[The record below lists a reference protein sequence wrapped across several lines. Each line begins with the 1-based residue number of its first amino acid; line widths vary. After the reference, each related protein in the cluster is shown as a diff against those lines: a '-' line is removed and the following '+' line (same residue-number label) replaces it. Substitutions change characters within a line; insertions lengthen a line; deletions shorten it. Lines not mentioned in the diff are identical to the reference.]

1 MSEEI
6 INKDTAPVTEVPV
19 FDYGALTEEHKA
31 AAQEI
36 AEYLQTQG
44 LTDVANALRL
54 RFKLKEIPK
63 VSIDDSPF
71 VAACK
76 AAGLYCAIQGY
87 IQEGLEPNIVQY
99 PLVALCDDIRKFELL
114 VPVIKSMELN
124 ESNQ

>member
-1 MSEEI
+1 MSEEVT
-6 INKDTAPVTEVPV
+6 NQDAVPVTEVPV
-19 FDYGALTEEHKA
+19 FDYGALTDEHKE

-63 VSIDDSPF
+63 MSLDDSPF

-87 IQEGLEPNIVQY
+87 IQEGQEPDIIQY
-99 PLVALCDDIRKFELL
+99 PLIALCDDIRKFELL

-124 ESNQ
+124 ESNK

>member
-1 MSEEI
+1 MSEEVI
-6 INKDTAPVTEVPV
+6 KENSTPVTEVPV
-19 FDYGALTEEHKA
+19 FDYGAINDDHKA

-44 LTDVANALRL
+44 LTDAANALRL

-63 VSIDDSPF
+63 MSIDDSPF

-87 IQEGLEPNIVQY
+87 IQEGQEPNIIQY

-114 VPVIKSMELN
+114 IPVIKSMELN
-124 ESNQ
+124 ESSQ

>member
-1 MSEEI
+1 MSEEVT
-6 INKDTAPVTEVPV
+6 NQNATVTEVPV

-63 VSIDDSPF
+63 MNIDNSPF

-76 AAGLYCAIQGY
+76 AVGLYCAIQGY
-87 IQEGLEPNIVQY
+87 MQEGQEPNIVQY

-114 VPVIKSMELN
+114 VSAIKSMELN
-124 ESNQ
+124 ESNT

>member
-1 MSEEI
+1 MSEEVT
-6 INKDTAPVTEVPV
+6 NQDAVPVTEVPV
-19 FDYGALTEEHKA
+19 FDYGALTDEHKE

-63 VSIDDSPF
+63 MSIDDSPF

-87 IQEGLEPNIVQY
+87 IQEGQEPDIIQY
-99 PLVALCDDIRKFELL
+99 PLIALCDDIRKFELL

-124 ESNQ
+124 ESNK

>member
-1 MSEEI
+1 MSEDVT
-6 INKDTAPVTEVPV
+6 NQNATTEVPV
-19 FDYGALTEEHKA
+19 FDYGALTEEHKE

-63 VSIDDSPF
+63 MNIDDSPF

-76 AAGLYCAIQGY
+76 ASGLYCAIQGY
-87 IQEGLEPNIVQY
+87 IQEGQEPNIIQY
-99 PLVALCDDIRKFELL
+99 PLIALCDDIRKFEMLIS
-114 VPVIKSMELN
+114 VIKSMELN
-124 ESNQ
+124 EHSK

>member
-1 MSEEI
+1 MSEEVT
-6 INKDTAPVTEVPV
+6 NQDTITAIEVPV
-19 FDYGALTEEHKA
+19 FDYGALNEDHKA

-36 AEYLQTQG
+36 SEYLQTQG

-76 AAGLYCAIQGY
+76 AVGLYCAIQGY
-87 IQEGLEPNIVQY
+87 IQEGQEPNIVQY

-114 VPVIKSMELN
+114 VSAINSMELN
-124 ESNQ
+124 ENSK

>member
-1 MSEEI
+1 MSEEVT
-6 INKDTAPVTEVPV
+6 NQNTNPVTEVPV
-19 FDYGALTEEHKA
+19 FDYGAINDDHKA

-44 LTDVANALRL
+44 LTDAANALRL
-54 RFKLKEIPK
+54 RFKLKEIQK
-63 VSIDDSPF
+63 MSIDNSPF
-71 VAACK
+71 VVACK

-87 IQEGLEPNIVQY
+87 IQEGQEPNIIQY

-114 VPVIKSMELN
+114 VPIMKSMELN

>member
-1 MSEEI
+1 MSEEVT
-6 INKDTAPVTEVPV
+6 NQDVAPVTEVPI
-19 FDYGALTEEHKA
+19 FDYGALTDEHKE

-63 VSIDDSPF
+63 MSIDDSPF

-87 IQEGLEPNIVQY
+87 IQEGQEPNIVQY

-124 ESNQ
+124 ENDQ

>member
-6 INKDTAPVTEVPV
+6 TNQDTTPVTEVPV

-87 IQEGLEPNIVQY
+87 IQEGQEPNIVQY

-114 VPVIKSMELN
+114 VPAIKSMELN
-124 ESNQ
+124 ENNK